1 MAQQIK
7 NTFLKSKM
15 NKDLD
20 DRILPN
26 GEYRDARNISV
37 GRSEDDDVGALENII
52 GNDLVT
58 GTDVGAGLTIIG
70 IKNNN
75 STDQIFVFLTD
86 YTDPDPSNPTDAPST
101 SKHYIYAYNNAT
113 GAYNLLVEGEFLNFS
128 TTNRIIGINLIENL
142 LFWTDNRNQPRKIN
156 IGLGTVSSQR
166 GRSSFSTSQSYYT
179 QEHQISVAK
188 YSPYQAIQL
197 YNRINLVVSS
207 GATAYFQ
214 VAGDQVAAI
223 TPFIGATVVSAEQS
237 PAITGLSHI
246 KVIGVGLVGSNTR
259 ITVSPAFPVVP
270 AVGTY
275 VSLIISTMTN
285 KTGDDTWPGDPDY
298 LEDRFVRFSYR
309 FKYDDNEYSLM
320 APFTQIAYIPKQGGF
335 FINGDEDA
343 AYQSTVV
350 NFMENNVQ
358 NIGLV
363 IPLPTNA
370 NRIVRDYKISEVE
383 ILFRESDAVA
393 VKVLE
398 SITAGEI
405 SGVSG
410 TSNYYTYDYQS
421 RKPYKTL
428 PEAQTVRVYDKVPVR
443 AFSQE
448 SSGNRIIYGNYRD
461 QHTPPSNIN
470 YNCKITPKSST
481 GTYNNWIEYPN
492 HSVKRNRNYQ
502 IGFVLADKFGRQSP
516 VILSSVDNGI
526 TDGGQFY
533 FGSTIYSPYDIVATD
548 TSVKDWF
555 GDAIMVLV
563 NSEITSTKNLAEGTP
578 GLYALKQKAGT
589 GTGDGFAING
599 NAAIVDD
606 STYTFSLNSTSFPN
620 NNHIPNI
627 GDYMRGAYEDFVK
640 VTNRT
645 GPSGGGQTYTVT
657 TSGRVSDVYLRTDNL
672 PSTTPDLKF
681 AYNINDLGWYS
692 YKIVVKQTEQE
703 YYNVYL
709 PGILNGYPGQS
720 GNANDINVPATFK
733 SGGFE
738 NGLFPTDETN
748 VTAFTVLFNDNI
760 NKIPRDLA
768 EVGPDQK
775 QYRSSVTL
783 YGRVTNLMTTPLATS
798 TPYNSQYYA
807 RINSEGK
814 TAISHTSTAIA
825 RAKEVNMGYADL
837 SDGFNGDDC
846 STDNPQNCSNTGPGF
861 GNKVFYQIDT
871 NPLIAR
877 ISTIDKSIGATALNQ
892 TNGAA
897 TPPAIPL
904 NNLNS
909 PLNTANMLPYLAIY
923 ETEPVE
929 SLLDIYWETASE
941 GLIVDLNADVL
952 TGAGGATSFKDVTW
966 VFDETTTAGTFVT
979 TQYFEPLDVEGNPFG
994 APVQRFDLVG
1004 QFDHDG
1010 NPVELFERVLGS
1022 GSTAGKAQLRFLG
1035 DDNGQPLVFTATS
1048 RELNVYT
1055 FVFEIETADGDISQ
1069 LTLEGQVGGFGAL
1082 KNIAPSFSALSNPA
1096 ITNID
1101 SVVLP
1106 ASAWSSAVNGTASTT
1121 ADANKQGLRYLMEAI
1136 PGEIDVIDDYDWEI
1150 DPTNGQI
1157 TQPVPPAPGTP
1168 IPNGIYKVKVILQ
1181 DAWNVGGVE
1190 GDYSFL
1196 SYSQEITITIGYPA
1210 VNPGAL
1216 SDNLCVLSITN
1227 NLPGNPTAGPYSQA
1241 NLTSIQAVGTPAN
1254 EAEQIAGTGQVQG
1267 DPVTGVWYIGDQL
1280 TSQVLSSVESIPEVG
1295 TGFLTTQQRNF
1306 STLGGGT
1313 VTFNRLY
1320 KIGPGGIPGNSGTA
1334 HTSGTVMFTINMEA
1348 TAGITGGG
1356 ATPGTS
1362 EYFIKNVKFYYRKK
1376 DSAGIYSDWILLTG
1390 AEGFPKEYNNAL
1402 FTNVS
1407 NSPAIG
1413 ADWPSVPEGTQFW
1426 GTVPLYRRETNTSLT
1441 VQFVRAFD
1449 KADFDTPENSNP
1461 VEYLIILDKFSQ
1473 QNGQEGKTQGVAWVT
1488 ATDVHYPTCIPWIGQ
1503 NAATTSS
1510 NPLPSGFK
1518 SYEYEAS
1525 TGSSNSV
1532 AIDNTFTQT
1541 LYADN
1546 PMGDYVNNFY
1556 TDALLTNV
1564 YSPTSPNEYI
1574 NYKLK
1579 TAAFIPAL
1587 PNFKLSGDGYYLQ
1600 WIVGLD
1606 STSGVRFS
1614 GTFSERA
1621 KCSIIGTYDG
1631 VSGQPFPTGPGG
1643 GGFWKGTTRI
1653 YQNL

>member
-52 GNDLVT
+52 GNNLVT

-113 GAYNLLVEGEFLNFS
+113 GAYSLLVEGEFLNFS

-156 IGLGTVSSQR
+156 IGLGTVSSQG
-166 GRSSFSTSQSYYT
+166 GRSSSSTSQSYYT

-197 YNRINLVVSS
+197 YNRINLVVLTGS
-207 GATAYFQ
+207 TAYFQ

-223 TPFIGATVVSAEQS
+223 TPFIGATVVSSEQS

-246 KVIGVGLVGSNTR
+246 KVTAVALVGSNTR
-259 ITVSPAFPVVP
+259 ISVSPDFPLAP
-270 AVGTY
+270 TVGTY

-285 KTGDDTWPGDPDY
+285 KTGDDAWPGDPDY

-350 NFMENNVQ
+350 NFMENYVQ

-461 QHTPPSNIN
+461 QHTPPSSIN

-481 GTYNNWIEYPN
+481 GTFNNWIEYPN

-533 FGSTIYSPYDIVATD
+533 FGSTIYSPYDIAATD
-548 TSVKDWF
+548 TSAKDWF

-563 NSEITSTKNLAEGTP
+563 NSEITSTRNLAEGTP

-599 NAAIVDD
+599 NATIVDD
-606 STYTFSLNSTSFPN
+606 STYTFSLNSIPFPN

-627 GDYMRGAYEDFVK
+627 DDYMRGAYEDFVK
-640 VTNRT
+640 VTNIT

-720 GNANDINVPATFK
+720 GNTNDINDPTTFK

-783 YGRVTNLMTTPLATS
+783 YGRVTNLMTVDSSGAPNFAGS
-798 TPYNSQYYA
+798 VPYNSQYYA

-837 SDGFNGDDC
+837 SNGFNGASC
-846 STDNPQNCSNTGPGF
+846 STTNPQNCLNTGPGL

-877 ISTIDKSIGATALNQ
+877 ISTIDKPIGATALNQ
-892 TNGAA
+892 TNAA
-897 TPPAIPL
+897 VAPPAISL

-909 PLNTANMLPYLAIY
+909 PLDTANMLPYLAIY

-929 SLLDIYWETASE
+929 SLLDIYWETTSE

-966 VFDETTTAGTFVT
+966 VFDETTAAGTFVT

-994 APVQRFDLVG
+994 APVQRFELISQRDG
-1004 QFDHDG
+1004 NG
-1010 NPVELFERVLGS
+1010 NPVELFQIVLGT
-1022 GSTAGKAQLRFLG
+1022 GNTAGKAQLKFLG
-1035 DDNGQPLVFTATS
+1035 DANGQPLVFTATS

-1055 FVFEIETADGDISQ
+1055 FVFEIETAGGDISQ

-1196 SYSQEITITIGYPA
+1196 SYSQEITVTIGYPA
-1210 VNPGAL
+1210 VNPEAL
-1216 SDNLCVLSITN
+1216 SNVCTLGIASIT
-1227 NLPGNPTAGPYSQA
+1227 PTKTEGPYSNANIEPLQA
-1241 NLTSIQAVGTPAN
+1241 ITCPPSPFEVGSGST
-1254 EAEQIAGTGQVQG
+1254 TGPPSSG
-1267 DPVTGVWYIGDQL
+1267 FWYVGDQA
-1280 TSQVLSSVESIPEVG
+1280 I
-1295 TGFLTTQQRNF
+1295 TTQALIDSIYDISNGIF
-1306 STLGGGT
+1306 NGIFTHEEPAVGGGT
-1313 VTFNRLY
+1313 RIFNKLY
-1320 KIGPGGIPGNSGTA
+1320 KIGGSAGKAHSKGTL
-1334 HTSGTVMFTINMEA
+1334 MFTINIE
-1348 TAGITGGG
+1348 TSAGSI
-1356 ATPGTS
+1356 PTS
-1362 EYFIKNVKFYYRKK
+1362 SSKYLLQGIKFYYRKK
-1376 DSAGIYSDWILLTG
+1376 DSNGLYEAWAPIEWNQ
-1390 AEGFPKEYNNAL
+1390 EYNSALSIDPNLGQWPTL
-1402 FTNVS
+1402 FTVE
-1407 NSPAIG
+1407 PVARQ
-1413 ADWPSVPEGTQFW
+1413 V
-1426 GTVPLYRRETNTSLT
+1426 NTKLWLQY
-1441 VQFVRAFD
+1441 VKAFD
-1449 KADFDTPENSNP
+1449 KSDFDTNQNSND
-1461 VEYLIILDKFSQ
+1461 VEYLIVLDDLSETD
-1473 QNGQEGKTQGVAWVT
+1473 GQLEKTKPLAWAT
-1488 ATDVHYPTCIPWIGQ
+1488 ATDTHYPTCVVWQGK
-1503 NAATTSS
+1503 NAATTSNAGTYS
-1510 NPLPSGFK
+1510 YTYSASAPSDQAAAVLSPLNVTLYGDNPL
-1518 SYEYEAS
+1518 
-1525 TGSSNSV
+1525 
-1532 AIDNTFTQT
+1532 
-1541 LYADN
+1541 
-1546 PMGDYVNNFY
+1546 GDYVNNFY
-1556 TDALLTNV
+1556 TDASLSTV
-1564 YSPTSPNEYI
+1564 YSPPSGTPFI
-1574 NYKLK
+1574 NYTLDISNFSSALDAWKL
-1579 TAAFIPAL
+1579 AGN
-1587 PNFKLSGDGYYLQ
+1587 NFNLQ
-1600 WIVGLD
+1600 WTVQLDSNGGERVDGTQFQRTKAAIVGLY
-1606 STSGVRFS
+1606 T
-1614 GTFSERA
+1614 GTTGEA
-1621 KCSIIGTYDG
+1621 
-1631 VSGQPFPTGPGG
+1631 FPTGNGG
-1643 GGFWKGTTRI
+1643 DGFFKGTTRI